1 MRSKKSAEYG
11 RGLEMTV
18 EVSFAVQ
25 IGQLSL
31 LQFRVSDNLS
41 GKYCFN
47 LKSEDFLL
55 PFNLIHRKIIPY
67 INTGR

>member
-1 MRSKKSAEYG
+1 
-11 RGLEMTV
+11 MTV
-18 EVSFAVQ
+18 EVSLAVQ

-47 LKSEDFLL
+47 FKSKDFLL
-55 PFNLIHRKIIPY
+55 PFNFIHRKIIPY
-67 INTGR
+67 NNTGRKGVLRNTSFPV